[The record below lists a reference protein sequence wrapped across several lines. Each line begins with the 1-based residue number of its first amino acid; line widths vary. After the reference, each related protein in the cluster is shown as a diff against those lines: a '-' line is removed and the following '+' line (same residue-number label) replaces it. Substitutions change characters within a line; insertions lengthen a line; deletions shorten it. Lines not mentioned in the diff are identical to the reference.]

1 MAKALQCPSCGRRH
15 RVSGLPDAPMFR
27 CEGCGQRLK
36 VPDQF
41 RPSVM
46 TSSRHI
52 RQADAGSPESTSVL
66 PPRPAP
72 RSRTA
77 AAAASPAAAAR
88 PRPAPRPPVGA
99 VREKQEREK
108 EKEKEKAS
116 LPVRLLGWAI
126 ALPLGLLATLWVARI
141 TGWLSGDRLV
151 DVFTGMGSAR
161 YIRVIAVAP
170 VWALFTTLILSL
182 FLEVGRA
189 LARRRAEKRAEANGA
204 RRGVRRGEPEPFDAP
219 DGGGRGEPRGAAVGE
234 QRRTAAQ
241 RGGP

>member
-1 MAKALQCPSCGRRH
+1 
-15 RVSGLPDAPMFR
+15 MFR

-52 RQADAGSPESTSVL
+52 RPPDAGSSESTSVL

-88 PRPAPRPPVGA
+88 PRPAPRSPVGA
-99 VREKQEREK
+99 VGEQ

-126 ALPLGLLATLWVARI
+126 ALPLGLAATLSVARI
-141 TGWLSGDRLV
+141 TGWLSGERLV
-151 DVFTGMGSAR
+151 DVFTGTGSAR

-182 FLEVGRA
+182 YLEVGRA

-204 RRGVRRGEPEPFDAP
+204 RRGVRRGEPEPFDASD
-219 DGGGRGEPRGAAVGE
+219 DGDRGDTRGAAVG
-234 QRRTAAQ
+234 QRRRTAAQ

>member
-15 RVSGLPDAPMFR
+15 RVSELPDASMFR

-52 RQADAGSPESTSVL
+52 RPPDAGSPESTSVL
-66 PPRPAP
+66 SPRSAPA
-72 RSRTA
+72 SRTA
-77 AAAASPAAAAR
+77 AAAASPAAAR

-99 VREKQEREK
+99 VGEKQEK

-141 TGWLSGDRLV
+141 TGWLSGERLV
-151 DVFTGMGSAR
+151 DVFTGTGSAR

-182 FLEVGRA
+182 FLEVVRA

-219 DGGGRGEPRGAAVGE
+219 DGEGRGDTRGAAVG
-234 QRRTAAQ
+234 QRRRTAAQ

>member
-52 RQADAGSPESTSVL
+52 RPPDAGSPESTSVL
-66 PPRPAP
+66 PPRSAPA
-72 RSRTA
+72 SRTA
-77 AAAASPAAAAR
+77 AAAASPAAAR

-99 VREKQEREK
+99 VGEK
-108 EKEKEKAS
+108 EKKEKEKAS

-126 ALPLGLLATLWVARI
+126 ALPLGLAATLWLARI
-141 TGWLSGDRLV
+141 TGWLSGERLV
-151 DVFTGMGSAR
+151 DVFTGTGSAR
-161 YIRVIAVAP
+161 YIRVIAIAP

-182 FLEVGRA
+182 FLEAGRA
-189 LARRRAEKRAEANGA
+189 LARRQAEKRAEAKGA
-204 RRGVRRGEPEPFDAP
+204 GRGVRRGEPEPFDAFD
-219 DGGGRGEPRGAAVGE
+219 DGDRGDTRGAAVG
-234 QRRTAAQ
+234 QRRRTAAQ